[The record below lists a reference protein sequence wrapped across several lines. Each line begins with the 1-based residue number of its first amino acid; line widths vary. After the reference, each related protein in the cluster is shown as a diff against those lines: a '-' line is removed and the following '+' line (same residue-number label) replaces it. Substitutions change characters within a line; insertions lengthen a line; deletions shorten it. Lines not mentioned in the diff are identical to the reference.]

1 MCHHSYQIRLI
12 TVKTLSL
19 WTFFIWIFQLSLL
32 AFVSTFYLALLE
44 VSETN
49 GGLNLTHILAIFFL

>member
-1 MCHHSYQIRLI
+1 MKSTTPFSELRSCS
-12 TVKTLSL
+12 VK
-19 WTFFIWIFQLSLL
+19 QLSLL
-32 AFVSTFYLALLE
+32 AFVSTFYLASLE